1 MMYISIDELFLDH
14 MFVEKNDKRWV
25 LLIDERD
32 NQLGLINIIR
42 FLDNVNNEI
51 NAVPI
56 ENLQL
61 EIDLSQL
68 QSANSE
74 LIAQFVILQT
84 SLVRTNGR
92 LSIINANP
100 MLKSTFDVV
109 MLDKIISIQYT
120 GNVQSDSYEYD
131 DDSDE

>member
-1 MMYISIDELFLDH
+1 
-14 MFVEKNDKRWV
+14 MFVEKSEKKWV
-25 LLIDERD
+25 LLIDEQD

-42 FLDNVNNEI
+42 FLDSVNNEI
-51 NAVPI
+51 I
-56 ENLQL
+56 EKPVEALQL

-84 SLVRTNGR
+84 SLVRHNGR

-109 MLDKIISIQYT
+109 MLDKIIAIQYS
-120 GNVQSDSYEYD
+120 GNVESDSYEYD
-131 DDSDE
+131 DESEE

>member
-1 MMYISIDELFLDH
+1 
-14 MFVEKNDKRWV
+14 MFVEKSDKKWI
-25 LLIDERD
+25 LLIEEKDG
-32 NQLGLINIIR
+32 QLGLINIIR
-42 FLDNVNNEI
+42 FLDSVNNEI
-51 NAVPI
+51 NSKPI
-56 ENLQL
+56 DDLQV

-84 SLVRTNGR
+84 SLVRYNGR
-92 LSIINANP
+92 LSIVNCNP

-109 MLDKIISIQYT
+109 MLDKIISIQYS
-120 GNVQSDSYEYD
+120 GNVESDSYEYD

>member
-1 MMYISIDELFLDH
+1 
-14 MFVEKNDKRWV
+14 MFVEKSEKKWV
-25 LLIDERD
+25 LLIDEKD

-42 FLDNVNNEI
+42 FLDGVNNEI
-51 NAVPI
+51 NTNPV

-84 SLVRTNGR
+84 NLVRHNGR

-109 MLDKIISIQYT
+109 MLDKIISIMYT

-131 DDSDE
+131 DDDDSE